1 MPVSIEDC
9 TSLLGR
15 FGLESFRPGQQQ
27 VIESILAGHDV
38 LCVMPTG
45 GGKSLCYQLPALARP
60 GVTLVVSPL
69 IALMKD
75 QVDGLRKRGIMAT
88 LINSTLTPSEQND
101 VEQSLAKG
109 EFSLVYVAPERLRN
123 GRFLDAIRNVN
134 VTLLAV
140 DEAHCVSEWGHDFRP
155 DYARLGQFR
164 SRYLNNVQTIA
175 LTATATPYVRGD
187 IQTMLGMTEPKQF
200 VTGFARTNLR
210 FTVQHSK
217 SDREK
222 NDALVEYLQTQNGA
236 GIIYAATRKR
246 CEELAEWLPKRLG
259 KPIGVYHAGLDS
271 NQRHHV
277 QNEFMSGKLPV
288 MIATNAFGM
297 GIDKHDIR
305 FVVHFN
311 MPGSLEAYY
320 QEAGRAGR
328 DGKLSEC
335 RLLFSYS
342 DRYVQ
347 EFFIENRYPSPEVV
361 QKVYDYLMSREV
373 DPIELT
379 LEEVRVAIGVSE
391 SAESIGTAETLLAKA
406 GVLKRLD
413 NSMNTAII
421 RIDSDL
427 PTLVDL
433 LPREAKIR
441 RKVLRAA
448 EKIIGTRRNEDVYV
462 RPQKL
467 AEVAEVERE
476 ALVRSL
482 RELSRLK
489 QFDYV
494 PPFRG
499 RAIHILRRDLS
510 FKDLKIDFAELDK
523 RKAAEYEKLESVIEF
538 ARTPRCRQ
546 RAILAYFGDPQAA
559 DCHLC
564 DRCDPAGH
572 RFHVTDSDTS
582 DTSDTRL

>member
-1 MPVSIEDC
+1 
-9 TSLLGR
+9 
-15 FGLESFRPGQQQ
+15 
-27 VIESILAGHDV
+27 
-38 LCVMPTG
+38 
-45 GGKSLCYQLPALARP
+45 
-60 GVTLVVSPL
+60 
-69 IALMKD
+69 
-75 QVDGLRKRGIMAT
+75 
-88 LINSTLTPSEQND
+88 
-101 VEQSLAKG
+101 
-109 EFSLVYVAPERLRN
+109 
-123 GRFLDAIRNVN
+123 
-134 VTLLAV
+134 
-140 DEAHCVSEWGHDFRP
+140 
-155 DYARLGQFR
+155 
-164 SRYLNNVQTIA
+164 
-175 LTATATPYVRGD
+175 
-187 IQTMLGMTEPKQF
+187 
-200 VTGFARTNLR
+200 
-210 FTVQHSK
+210 
-217 SDREK
+217 
-222 NDALVEYLQTQNGA
+222 
-236 GIIYAATRKR
+236 
-246 CEELAEWLPKRLG
+246 
-259 KPIGVYHAGLDS
+259 
-271 NQRHHV
+271 
-277 QNEFMSGKLPV
+277 
-288 MIATNAFGM
+288 
-297 GIDKHDIR
+297 
-305 FVVHFN
+305 
-311 MPGSLEAYY
+311 
-320 QEAGRAGR
+320 
-328 DGKLSEC
+328 
-335 RLLFSYS
+335 
-342 DRYVQ
+342 
-347 EFFIENRYPSPEVV
+347 
-361 QKVYDYLMSREV
+361 MSREV

-476 ALVRSL
+476 ALARSL

-499 RAIHILRRDLS
+499 RAIHVMRRDLS

-559 DCHLC
+559 DCQLC

-572 RFHVTDSDTS
+572 KFHDVEPVTADGSTLATVQSLSDKLATATKRIEAKPDYDQASFQRGIRIVLSGIARMHGRFGKSMIAQMLGGS
-582 DTSDTRL
+582 NNKKLFSGNLIA